1 MNIKYVTFTG
11 VDNWT
16 DLDELER
23 IQQQYPYAE
32 FGVLASYHWSEN
44 GPRFP
49 EPSVFDNLKGRKLNL
64 SLHLCGSLAIKCV
77 QQDFEPAIALLGD
90 NFNLFK
96 RVQLNMHLNQ
106 ATPEQLAALTLKGS
120 LEQIIVQMHQ
130 PELCRSFLAAGHHS
144 PNLCYLLDASGG
156 AGIDT
161 PIDIVS
167 EPGIEVGYA
176 GGMGVSNVWSKLK
189 TLLQHES
196 GSVFWID
203 METKVRTHEI
213 LDLELVKQVLALC
226 DVLIRK
232 YNGKAQ

>member
-1 MNIKYVTFTG
+1 MKIKFVTFTG

-32 FGVLASYHWSEN
+32 FGVLASYHFAEN

-49 EPSVFDNLKGRKLNL
+49 DPSVFDKLKGRNLNL
-64 SLHLCGSLAIKCV
+64 SLHLCGSLAIKSANNN
-77 QQDFEPAIALLGD
+77 FEPAIELLGD

-106 ATPEQLAALTLKGS
+106 VTPDKLASLTLKGN
-120 LEQIIVQMHQ
+120 LEQIIMQMHQ
-130 PELCRSFLAAGHHS
+130 PDLCREFLAAGHHNE
-144 PNLCYLLDASGG
+144 NLCYLLDSSGG
-156 AGIDT
+156 AGVDT
-161 PIDIVS
+161 PIDIVTQQ
-167 EPGIEVGYA
+167 GVQVGYA

-189 TLLQHES
+189 TLLKHES
-196 GSVFWID
+196 DDVFWID

-213 LDLELVKQVLALC
+213 FDLELVKQVLALC
-226 DVLIRK
+226 DVLIK
-232 YNGKAQ
+232 QHNG

>member
-130 PELCRSFLAAGHHS
+130 PDLCRNFLAAGHHS

-189 TLLQHES
+189 TLLHHES

>member
-130 PELCRSFLAAGHHS
+130 PDLCRTFLAAGHHS
-144 PNLCYLLDASGG
+144 QNLCYLLDASGG

-167 EPGIEVGYA
+167 QPGIEVGYA

>member
-130 PELCRSFLAAGHHS
+130 PDLCRTFLAAGHHR

-167 EPGIEVGYA
+167 QPGIEVGYA

>member
-1 MNIKYVTFTG
+1 
-11 VDNWT
+11 
-16 DLDELER
+16 
-23 IQQQYPYAE
+23 
-32 FGVLASYHWSEN
+32 
-44 GPRFP
+44 
-49 EPSVFDNLKGRKLNL
+49 
-64 SLHLCGSLAIKCV
+64 
-77 QQDFEPAIALLGD
+77 
-90 NFNLFK
+90 
-96 RVQLNMHLNQ
+96 MHLNQ

-130 PELCRSFLAAGHHS
+130 PDLCRTFLAAGHHS
-144 PNLCYLLDASGG
+144 PNLCYLLDSSAG

-167 EPGIEVGYA
+167 QPGIEVGYA

-189 TLLQHES
+189 TLLHHES

-203 METKVRTHEI
+203 METRVRTHEI

>member
-77 QQDFEPAIALLGD
+77 QHDFEPAIALLGD

-106 ATPEQLAALTLKGS
+106 ATPEQLAALTLKDS

-130 PELCRSFLAAGHHS
+130 PDLCRTFLAAGHHS
-144 PNLCYLLDASGG
+144 PNLCYLLDSSGG

-167 EPGIEVGYA
+167 QPGIEVGYA